1 MMKTSTLPFVHSDM
15 EIDMLGDAYEY
26 LINSQQVQVK
36 SWRILYT
43 TTSFNNFS

>member
-26 LINSQQVQVK
+26 LIGQFAASSGKKLANSIHHNKFQQ
-36 SWRILYT
+36 
-43 TTSFNNFS
+43 F